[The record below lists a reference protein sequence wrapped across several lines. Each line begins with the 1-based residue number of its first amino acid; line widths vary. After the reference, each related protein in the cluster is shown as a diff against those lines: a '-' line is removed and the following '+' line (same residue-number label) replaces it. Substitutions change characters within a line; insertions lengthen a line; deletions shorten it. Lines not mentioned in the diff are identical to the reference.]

1 MMKKIILGVLLVLV
15 VGVGLILL
23 AQVQSHEGYFSP
35 VYSPDGREVYFIAR
49 ESRGLVAGLGIENF
63 TPPAYVFVWHDRFSL
78 RKLDIDTGSIEI
90 LKSWT
95 ASPVEGK
102 YMRTYRGRAFSS
114 PSTQLRWVDE
124 TNLEYR
130 ISVRVPARPAS
141 EPHVVS
147 RTWNSLTNE
156 MVEKEQ
162 WNQEWLA
169 ISGGSEPTLSG
180 DWKIIAARGE
190 EAFPCAIVELHS
202 SSAEVR
208 VLLKD
213 EACDRVYPDGIRPS
227 DVEQYSR
234 RADIERI
241 QEFTGAQERL
251 TAEAV
256 AAGMSEYEA
265 SLHVTRRMREL
276 GHYATPPQ
284 LVARLLTEQEVAAL
298 RREQRLDPIVTIIE
312 MQFTVGLFR
321 DIEQAI
327 RNPGQEFDKAGKYIL
342 HGDYTTSQELNAALG
357 ENVEQFYVEY
367 AGGTYEMKIVKY

>member
-1 MMKKIILGVLLVLV
+1 MIKKIVLGVLLLLV
-15 VGVGLILL
+15 VGTGLLLL
-23 AQVQSHEGYFSP
+23 AQVQSHVGYFSP
-35 VYSPDGREVYFIAR
+35 VYSPDGSEVYFIAR

-78 RKLDIDTGSIEI
+78 RKLDPGTGSIEI

-95 ASPVEGK
+95 PSPVEGQ

-124 TNLEYR
+124 TNLEYK
-130 ISVRVPARPAS
+130 ISVRAPARPAS
-141 EPHVVS
+141 EPYRVS
-147 RTWNSLTNE
+147 RTWDTLTSE
-156 MVEKEQ
+156 MVEKDQ

-169 ISGGSEPTLSG
+169 ISGGSEPVLSG
-180 DWKIIAARGE
+180 GWEIIAARGE
-190 EAFPCAIVELHS
+190 EAFPCAIVALHAS
-202 SSAEVR
+202 SEEVR

-213 EACDRVYPDGIRPS
+213 EACDRVYPEGIRSS

-241 QEFTGAQERL
+241 QEFTSAQERL
-251 TAEAV
+251 TDEAL
-256 AAGMSEYEA
+256 ALGMTQQEA
-265 SLHVTRRMREL
+265 SLHVTRGMRQL

-284 LVARLLTEQEVAAL
+284 LVARLLSEQEVAVL
-298 RREQRLDPIVTIIE
+298 RREERLEPVVTIIE
-312 MQFTVGLFR
+312 MQFKVGLFR

-327 RNPGQEFDKAGKYIL
+327 RNPGQEFDKAGRYIL
-342 HGDYTTSQELNAALG
+342 HGDYTTSQELNEALK
-357 ENVEQFYVEY
+357 EDVEQFYIEY